1 LSENFTHIDDDL
13 LVKYLL
19 EEASP
24 EEQKSVEAWIAA
36 SENNQLY
43 FEQLRT
49 IWERSKTL
57 RAVST
62 VNEDAAWQRFQQRVQ
77 KKERRPMGGL
87 RIAASILII
96 AALGALAYYMV
107 KDKPVLQLTAR
118 AIERTLIDTLSDGSV
133 ITLNKNASLT
143 YPSKF
148 KGKSRA
154 VALKGEAFFNVTA
167 NKEKPFIITVNDVQ
181 VKVVGTSFNI
191 KSTPDSIEV
200 IVETG
205 VVQVLKG
212 DKMVE
217 LHPGEK
223 TVILQRAT
231 TLSKQKEEE
240 KLYNYYRTKEF
251 VCDDTPLWKLVQVLN
266 EAYNSNIV
274 IEQQELRN
282 LQLTTTFNNES
293 LDHVLEV
300 ISATFNIKV
309 DKQADKIILR

>member
-57 RAVST
+57 RAVTT
-62 VNEDAAWQRFQQRVQ
+62 VSEDAAWQRFQQRVQ

-87 RIAASILII
+87 RIAASIMII

-107 KDKPVLQLTAR
+107 KDKPVQQLTAR

-293 LDHVLEV
+293 LDQVLEV

>member
-1 LSENFTHIDDDL
+1 LSEHFTHINDDL

-24 EEQKSVEAWIAA
+24 GEREAVERWVA
-36 SENNQLY
+36 SSDSNRLY

-49 IWERSKTL
+49 IWEKSKTL

-62 VNEDAAWQRFQQRVQ
+62 VNEEAAWQRFQQRVQ
-77 KKERRPMGGL
+77 KKEKRPLGGL
-87 RIAASILII
+87 RIAASIII
-96 AALGALAYYMV
+96 ILAIATIAYLV
-107 KDKPVLQLTAR
+107 QKNGPVQQLTAQ
-118 AIERTLIDTLSDGSV
+118 AIEKTVTDTLPDGSV
-133 ITLNKNASLT
+133 ITLNKRSSLT
-143 YPSKF
+143 YPEKF
-148 KGKSRA
+148 KGESRA

-191 KSTPDSIEV
+191 KSTADSIEV

-212 DKMVE
+212 NQMVE

-223 TVILQRAT
+223 TVVYQTAATLQ
-231 TLSKQKEEE
+231 KHKEEE
-240 KLYNYYRTKEF
+240 KLYNYYRTREF
-251 VCDDTPLWKLVQVLN
+251 VCEDTPLWKLVQVLN

-274 IEQQELRN
+274 IERAELRN
-282 LQLTTTFNNES
+282 LPLTTTFNNES
-293 LDHVLEV
+293 LDQVLEV

-309 DKQADKIILR
+309 DKQVDRIILR